1 MAGKAEEPS
10 RQAGREDHGEGDRQA
25 SRREADRREGR
36 SAKAAPAKPVVAKPA
51 VAKAPAKPAPAAQD
65 EGPAPAPKAHK
76 PRAAFPKK
84 NLPPSEAE
92 FGARLPLALG
102 KRFEGVRAFLKKQP
116 GVTEELYYYG
126 PKTGW
131 AYRYV
136 RGPQSL
142 CSIVIHDE
150 RLMGIVALD
159 PAAQTAVVWEGLSPV
174 GQRARKVA
182 HGSPAL
188 LWIDVP
194 FEGAGA
200 KDFQAMLKAKL
211 RTLPAA
217 RVTGV
222 RHFVAAVS
230 RSRST
235 RGCISRSL

>member
-1 MAGKAEEPS
+1 MAAKPTAKSKA
-10 RQAGREDHGEGDRQA
+10 
-25 SRREADRREGR
+25 
-36 SAKAAPAKPVVAKPA
+36 AKAPAAKARVSKAPAPKPTPKPLAARPAAAKPAPAKPVAAK
-51 VAKAPAKPAPAAQD
+51 KSL
-65 EGPAPAPKAHK
+65 
-76 PRAAFPKK
+76 RAAFPKR

-92 FGARLPLALG
+92 FSARLPLALG
-102 KRFEGVRAFLKKQP
+102 KRFETVRAFLKKQP
-116 GVTEELYYYG
+116 GVSEDLYYYG

-159 PAAQTAVVWEGLSPV
+159 PAAQTAIVWEGLSPV
-174 GQRARKVA
+174 GQGARKVA
-182 HGSPAL
+182 HGSPTL

-211 RTLPAA
+211 RTMPTLPAPP
-217 RVTGV
+217 TG
-222 RHFVAAVS
+222 
-230 RSRST
+230 
-235 RGCISRSL
+235 

>member
-1 MAGKAEEPS
+1 MAAKPKAKATAKPAAKPTKLPTKLVTKPAAKAVPKPAPAKS
-10 RQAGREDHGEGDRQA
+10 PAKA
-25 SRREADRREGR
+25 LTKAPPPPPP
-36 SAKAAPAKPVVAKPA
+36 AKAAPAPAKAKPA
-51 VAKAPAKPAPAAQD
+51 
-65 EGPAPAPKAHK
+65 
-76 PRAAFPKK
+76 RAAFPKK
-84 NLPPSEAE
+84 NLPPNEAE

-102 KRFEGVRAFLKKQP
+102 KRFETVRAFLKKQP
-116 GVTEELYYYG
+116 GVSEELYYYG

-159 PAAQTAVVWEGLSPV
+159 PAAQTAIVWEGLSPL
-174 GQRARKVA
+174 GQKARKVA

-194 FEGAGA
+194 FEDTGA

-211 RTLPAA
+211 RTLPAPP
-217 RVTGV
+217 
-222 RHFVAAVS
+222 AA
-230 RSRST
+230 
-235 RGCISRSL
+235 

>member
-1 MAGKAEEPS
+1 MATKATKSKAAAKAP
-10 RQAGREDHGEGDRQA
+10 A
-25 SRREADRREGR
+25 
-36 SAKAAPAKPVVAKPA
+36 AKAAPAKASAPKAAAKPAAAKPA
-51 VAKAPAKPAPAAQD
+51 VAKPAPAKPQAKP
-65 EGPAPAPKAHK
+65 PSKKP

-102 KRFEGVRAFLKKQP
+102 KRFETVRAFLKKQP
-116 GVTEELYYYG
+116 AVSEELYYYG

-159 PAAQTAVVWEGLSPV
+159 PAAQTAIVWEGLSPV
-174 GQRARKVA
+174 GQNARKVA

-194 FEGAGA
+194 FEGTGA

-211 RTLPAA
+211 RTLRPPPAPPA
-217 RVTGV
+217 T
-222 RHFVAAVS
+222 
-230 RSRST
+230 
-235 RGCISRSL
+235 

>member
-1 MAGKAEEPS
+1 MK
-10 RQAGREDHGEGDRQA
+10 
-25 SRREADRREGR
+25 
-36 SAKAAPAKPVVAKPA
+36 AKAKAKGKPAAKASAPKKPAAAKPVAAKLVAPKPVPAKPVAKPA
-51 VAKAPAKPAPAAQD
+51 VAPVRAKLPERPAEKAAAKPA
-65 EGPAPAPKAHK
+65 APKPHK

-84 NLPPSEAE
+84 NLPPNETE
-92 FGARLPLALG
+92 FSARLPLALG
-102 KRFEGVRAFLKKQP
+102 KRFETVRAFLKKQP
-116 GVTEELYYYG
+116 GVSEELYYYG

-159 PAAQTAVVWEGLSPV
+159 PAAQTAIVWEGLSPV
-174 GQRARKVA
+174 GQKARKVA

-211 RTLPAA
+211 RTLPAPA
-217 RVTGV
+217 P
-222 RHFVAAVS
+222 
-230 RSRST
+230 
-235 RGCISRSL
+235 

>member
-1 MAGKAEEPS
+1 L
-10 RQAGREDHGEGDRQA
+10 
-25 SRREADRREGR
+25 
-36 SAKAAPAKPVVAKPA
+36 AAAFGAAAKPVA
-51 VAKAPAKPAPAAQD
+51 AKPAPAKPLAKP
-65 EGPAPAPKAHK
+65 PAKKP

-92 FGARLPLALG
+92 FSARLPLALG
-102 KRFEGVRAFLKKQP
+102 KRFETVRAFLKKQP
-116 GVTEELYYYG
+116 AVSEELYYYG

-136 RGPQSL
+136 CGPQSL

-159 PAAQTAVVWEGLSPV
+159 PAAQTAIVWEGLSPV
-174 GQRARKVA
+174 GQNARKVA

-194 FEGAGA
+194 FEGTGA
-200 KDFQAMLKAKL
+200 KDFQVMLKAKL

-217 RVTGV
+217 PAT
-222 RHFVAAVS
+222 
-230 RSRST
+230 
-235 RGCISRSL
+235 

>member
-1 MAGKAEEPS
+1 MA
-10 RQAGREDHGEGDRQA
+10 
-25 SRREADRREGR
+25 
-36 SAKAAPAKPVVAKPA
+36 AKANPKAKAKAKVPAPKPKAVAAPKPVAKPA
-51 VAKAPAKPAPAAQD
+51 AAKPATAKPTAAKPV
-65 EGPAPAPKAHK
+65 GAKPHK

-84 NLPPSEAE
+84 NQPPTEAE
-92 FGARLPLALG
+92 FSARLPLALG

-116 GVTEELYYYG
+116 GVSEELYYYG

-159 PAAQTAVVWEGLSPV
+159 PAAQTAIVWEGLSPA
-174 GQRARKVA
+174 GQKARKVA

-211 RTLPAA
+211 RTLTPQAPAA
-217 RVTGV
+217 
-222 RHFVAAVS
+222 
-230 RSRST
+230 
-235 RGCISRSL
+235 

>member
-1 MAGKAEEPS
+1 MAGKPKAKP
-10 RQAGREDHGEGDRQA
+10 RAGAKRVA
-25 SRREADRREGR
+25 KPIAK
-36 SAKAAPAKPVVAKPA
+36 ALPKAAPPKATAKPVAAKP
-51 VAKAPAKPAPAAQD
+51 VAATPATTPAKTKPPLARP
-65 EGPAPAPKAHK
+65 HK

-84 NLPPSEAE
+84 NLPPNETE

-102 KRFEGVRAFLKKQP
+102 KRFESVRAFLKKQP
-116 GVTEELYYYG
+116 GVSEDLYYYG

-159 PAAQTAVVWEGLSPV
+159 PAAQTAIVWEGLSPV
-174 GQRARKVA
+174 AQNARKVA

-188 LWIDVP
+188 LWLDVP
-194 FEGAGA
+194 FDGTGA

-211 RTLPAA
+211 RTLP
-217 RVTGV
+217 G
-222 RHFVAAVS
+222 S
-230 RSRST
+230 SSS
-235 RGCISRSL
+235 GP